1 MHSTLQAPDPFKPID
16 QRTLRDTV
24 TNTVRQAIVGGTLKP
39 GEQINQ
45 VEVASKL
52 HVSRGPLREALRQL
66 EEEGLVLSL
75 PHKGTFVTEITAAD
89 IEEVYSIR
97 RVLENLAIQR
107 AVEHATDA
115 ELSDLSEIASQMAR
129 AAEVPDLS
137 RLRALDHEFHLT
149 ICKCAHHQ
157 LLLQLWKSIEVRV
170 RRVLALRHGIYKD
183 PRDIVGSHPDILRT
197 IQARD
202 VARATALLD
211 THIREAGEH
220 LLAAWLNA

>member
-1 MHSTLQAPDPFKPID
+1 MQPTVQAHVPFAPID

-24 TNTVRQAIVGGTLKP
+24 TSAVRQSIVGGTLKP
-39 GEQINQ
+39 GDQINQ

-75 PHKGTFVTEITAAD
+75 PNKGTFVTEITTAD

-115 ELSDLSEIASQMAR
+115 
-129 AAEVPDLS
+129 
-137 RLRALDHEFHLT
+137 
-149 ICKCAHHQ
+149 
-157 LLLQLWKSIEVRV
+157 
-170 RRVLALRHGIYKD
+170 
-183 PRDIVGSHPDILRT
+183 
-197 IQARD
+197 
-202 VARATALLD
+202 
-211 THIREAGEH
+211 
-220 LLAAWLNA
+220 